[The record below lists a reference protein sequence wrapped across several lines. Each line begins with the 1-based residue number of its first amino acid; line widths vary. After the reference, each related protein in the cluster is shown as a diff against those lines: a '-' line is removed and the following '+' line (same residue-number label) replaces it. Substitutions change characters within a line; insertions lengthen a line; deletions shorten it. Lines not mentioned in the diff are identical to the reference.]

1 MDITRQYV
9 KKFISESATKNED
22 ASKSYKLSG
31 TSSVEGEISIYKYN
45 GEDGETYDIFG
56 TLGAARMDTDD
67 LTKEEVNPAIK
78 KWLDHLSGSIDNIQV
93 DGQPYQQALSESAK
107 NESVTYDLLDF
118 RGDVM
123 DSGLTEDEVITFAK
137 DFQKDPNAE
146 EYAMEINNID
156 DALEY
161 CDAAG
166 IKVVKSGSEVN
177 EGTID
182 NRGIIDF
189 DTLGGS
195 VDIYIGPEYDFDRD
209 ESAFRVGFNSSSRG
223 AINFYAKL
231 PAEININDGKA
242 QYQYEKE
249 LREKVT
255 AFAKKCVDEY
265 DAKIEAF
272 MKELGFEKR

>member
-9 KKFISESATKNED
+9 KKFIN
-22 ASKSYKLSG
+22 
-31 TSSVEGEISIYKYN
+31 
-45 GEDGETYDIFG
+45 
-56 TLGAARMDTDD
+56 
-67 LTKEEVNPAIK
+67 
-78 KWLDHLSGSIDNIQV
+78 
-93 DGQPYQQALSESAK
+93 ESAK
-107 NESVTYDLLDF
+107 NESVTYDLLDL
-118 RGDVM
+118 RGDAI
-123 DSGLTEDEVITFAK
+123 DSGLTEDELIAFAK

-182 NRGIIDF
+182 DNRDRINF

-195 VDIYIGPEYDFDRD
+195 VSISVGPEYDFDRD
-209 ESAFRVGFNSSSRG
+209 ENIFRVGFSSSSRG
-223 AINFYAKL
+223 AIDFYAEF
-231 PAEININDGKA
+231 PAEINMNDKKA

-249 LREKVT
+249 LREKIT